1 MGSVDWCG
9 EDVQS
14 LPYKPPP
21 GVSVR
26 LGVVAV
32 GIMTIFPIYVP
43 NIISIGIANII
54 AIYI

>member
-1 MGSVDWCG
+1 MGSVDWRG
-9 EDVQS
+9 VQS

-21 GVSVR
+21 GVAVR